1 VYNGSPAV
9 MPIFGFGRGGVPA
22 ALVAR
27 GDASRPDSTF
37 FDFEYD
43 VPSTAKIGSVQESG
57 VGFTAA
63 GLVPPG
69 LAGDGWGRCRDP
81 RGARHMPTP
90 HRQPVVGPSPESS
103 RPAARGPA
111 SAAVSPG
118 GGSVNTASAVDS
130 IEDLASGRVISA
142 VRPQLPVSI
151 PSCSTLV
158 ARRR

>member
-1 VYNGSPAV
+1 MYNGSPAV

-63 GLVPPG
+63 GLVPQEWQVM
-69 LAGDGWGRCRDP
+69 DG
-81 RGARHMPTP
+81 
-90 HRQPVVGPSPESS
+90 
-103 RPAARGPA
+103 AAFEIVEGPA
-111 SAAVSPG
+111 
-118 GGSVNTASAVDS
+118 
-130 IEDLASGRVISA
+130 IC
-142 VRPQLPVSI
+142 RP
-151 PSCSTLV
+151 TTGNM
-158 ARRR
+158 